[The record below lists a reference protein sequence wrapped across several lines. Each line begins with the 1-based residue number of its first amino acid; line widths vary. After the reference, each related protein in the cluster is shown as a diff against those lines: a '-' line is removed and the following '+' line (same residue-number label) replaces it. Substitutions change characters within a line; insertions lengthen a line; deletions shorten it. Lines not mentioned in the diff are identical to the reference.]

1 MLWVNLITDGP
12 PAMALGV
19 DPARR
24 GLMDDP
30 PRPATER
37 ILNLRRL
44 GRMCRAGAIMA
55 TGTLGVLAWARGVY
69 GTEVAL
75 TMAFTT
81 FVLFQFFNALNAR
94 AERETVFT
102 RHLFSNRWLW
112 ISFGVVV
119 ALQVAIVQ
127 LPLLAGVFGTV
138 ALSWSQWLACVAVAA
153 SVLAVEELV
162 KLVGRVAARDAGR

>member
-1 MLWVNLITDGP
+1 MY
-12 PAMALGV
+12 
-19 DPARR
+19 
-24 GLMDDP
+24 
-30 PRPATER
+30 
-37 ILNLRRL
+37 
-44 GRMCRAGAIMA
+44 GAEIA
-55 TGTLGVLAWARGVY
+55 A
-69 GTEVAL
+69 

-138 ALSWSQWLACVAVAA
+138 PLEVSQWLLCIAVAA
-153 SVLAVEELV
+153 SVLVVEELV
-162 KLVGRVAARDAGR
+162 KLAGRAGGRQPREVITAPRPVPIKQSIKDPKELS